1 MEFFCELWIRWDI
14 NIPSEIFRNISKKKK
29 KENIDRS
36 IRLLYRTLSVSRRM
50 NNTENGGLFADYRPR
65 RGRKRERGKGNYRS
79 ACYHSPVIISLRK
92 ILCIRLICFC
102 WNPILLKRYCND
114 KLNKRFKDYLSLQPS
129 VCFIYCYCCFFFVKW
144 VDLVSWTISS
154 VLMTIYRQQI
164 SGHRSPSPRLF
175 SRKRRERG
183 RKGRRFLHGRARRNK
198 LPDNQQS
205 QIVS

>member
-36 IRLLYRTLSVSRRM
+36 IRLLYRTLSVSRRT
-50 NNTENGGLFADYRPR
+50 NNTENGGLFGDYRPR

-79 ACYHSPVIISLRK
+79 VCYHSPVIISLRK

-129 VCFIYCYCCFFFVKW
+129 VCFIYCYCCFFFFCQMSGSCLLGDFLRAYD
-144 VDLVSWTISS
+144 DLSATNLWPSFTLSTPLFS
-154 VLMTIYRQQI
+154 KATWE
-164 SGHRSPSPRLF
+164 RSKRTKISPRQGA
-175 SRKRRERG
+175 SKQI
-183 RKGRRFLHGRARRNK
+183 AR
-198 LPDNQQS
+198 
-205 QIVS
+205 